1 MPAKKKLV
9 VQIALLFLVNIL
21 IVSLMTAFP
30 RTHAAVYSWGSS
42 GEMVTKIQTNLK
54 KWGYY
59 TGSVDGVFGTQTS
72 KAVQS
77 FQRKTA

>member
-9 VQIALLFLVNIL
+9 VQIALLFFVNIL
-21 IVSLMTAFP
+21 IVSLMTVFP

-54 KWGYY
+54 KW
-59 TGSVDGVFGTQTS
+59 
-72 KAVQS
+72 
-77 FQRKTA
+77 